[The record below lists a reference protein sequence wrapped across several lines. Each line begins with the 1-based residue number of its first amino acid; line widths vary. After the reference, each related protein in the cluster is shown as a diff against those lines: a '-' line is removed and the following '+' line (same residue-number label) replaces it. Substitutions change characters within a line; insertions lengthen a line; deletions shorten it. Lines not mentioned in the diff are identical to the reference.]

1 MYIVGS
7 SATWQGISA
16 RAVPYA
22 SNRQK
27 SPRTRRPQS
36 RPIASAPST
45 PSSAS
50 PRRAPPPLPLFAA
63 GPPWARVPLGR
74 GSTACGGSAPAIER
88 SSTKHLPHPPPPLPV
103 RSLSTFGGPAARAR
117 GHGRS
122 PGLARTGGRGDSSGV
137 YHADTVPGGG
147 GNSHYW
153 YVLDVPPPC
162 VVGARRAAAAPR
174 GHPMQVAGR
183 PPRRHPRHCCR
194 CCRSAPFRCAFDA
207 GWRRG

>member
-1 MYIVGS
+1 MPS
-7 SATWQGISA
+7 
-16 RAVPYA
+16 
-22 SNRQK
+22 
-27 SPRTRRPQS
+27 RTRATGKKVPARD
-36 RPIASAPST
+36 APKAALS
-45 PSSAS
+45 
-50 PRRAPPPLPLFAA
+50 RAPPPRPRPHRLDGRHRRCRCSP
-63 GPPWARVPLGR
+63 RVPLGR